1 MKKKSVLCML
11 MAAIVLLTTACGK
24 TEDDNNVAIS
34 EPIVEKVER
43 NPDAEGKNAG
53 GETSSA
59 QGEASTGTVADTG
72 KNKQTADSEDDAET
86 AAIKERFGEN
96 CIAQQTFEVE
106 LSEYEGKVYFVPFA
120 PAGDGQGFHM
130 QIVRGEE
137 VLTDIEGYVPDKLK
151 GNLIERPFDSL
162 DAVSFFDINYDGE
175 TDIILIETYGGV
187 SFAAVYY
194 GHCEG
199 ISNIASFFPREELSE
214 KLSASVEELSV
225 SGIRSFLSDGKR
237 NGEFTDYREAYE
249 AVMKFSALDIEEQKY
264 DLIYFNEDDI
274 PELTVGPNGYYISM
288 YTYDGGT
295 VYQVMDQWGY
305 GAFGNPGYEY
315 SPKKNSLRNY
325 NADYAGAIVYTTYMT
340 MNAQHTMEEVV
351 CIVFYN
357 FDDVNQNGIPDEDE
371 EGSIGHYGVSYI
383 DGKEVSRE
391 ECESYDIGGY
401 QYMETDKRIE
411 EIKGLLYAK

>member
-1 MKKKSVLCML
+1 MKKKSVLCMI
-11 MAAIVLLTTACGK
+11 MAVIVLMSTACGK
-24 TEDDNNVAIS
+24 TEDENNTVIS

-43 NPDAEGKNAG
+43 NPSVEEKSAG
-53 GETSSA
+53 GETSYA
-59 QGEASTGTVADTG
+59 QGEASAVDT
-72 KNKQTADSEDDAET
+72 KDSREEAEPEIDAET
-86 AAIKERFGEN
+86 AAIKEKFGEN

-120 PAGDGQGFHM
+120 PTEDGQDFHM

-137 VLTDIEGYVPDKLK
+137 VLTDIEGYVPEGLH
-151 GNLIERPFDSL
+151 GNFINKPFDSL

-194 GHCEG
+194 GHSEG
-199 ISNIASFFPREELSE
+199 VSNIASFFPREELSE

-325 NADYAGAIVYTTYMT
+325 NADYAGAIVYTTFMT
-340 MNAQHTMEEVV
+340 MSAQHTMESVV
-351 CIVFYN
+351 EIVSYN
-357 FDDVNQNGIPDEDE
+357 FDDVNQNGRPDEDE
-371 EGSIGHYGVSYI
+371 EGSIGYYGVSYI
-383 DGKEVSRE
+383 DGREVSQE

-401 QYMETDKRIE
+401 QYMETDKDIE
-411 EIKGLLYAK
+411 EIKGMLYTK